1 MKFLYCLV
9 VLVVLSLT
17 CCYGD
22 EEHDDDHIDPF
33 DMVNFDP
40 VTKTM
45 KNKVNKEKE
54 EKNQENKVP
63 KNEKLMKDEKVSQEE
78 KVTSDKLVHDI
89 PPVSTT
95 HSPQVTN
102 KKREDQKPP
111 DRNPG
116 SVLFR
121 KFVKKLIS
129 YFQSKAPDTTQE
141 YHVWVKLSK
150 DQYGVLQK
158 FADGNSNIHDAQ
170 EILVSMITDVTRS
183 NVGTAAKLSMWFEEK
198 TGASLDNVLK
208 MVTIMSLISM
218 VLYMEIGLHIS
229 WRRRVTQLIMLAFLI
244 SIPMT
249 WYELYQTAQINQ
261 QTVTMKEAPKECV
274 QDMEKEDWLTFYTHA
289 FKHIFTFQE
298 DNCQKYYEHM
308 LIDPLLKVT
317 PTKAIAVTFVRFFL
331 SPLKDIGTA
340 FSEFMRALL
349 IDLPLTL
356 YPVAIVTLS
365 LFFFLFLF
373 MWFGY
378 SIRLPF
384 WVSIEPSPVV
394 MVTGG
399 GTTDNTQAI
408 DDVKKQLE
416 ALVGSIENSETRMA
430 DELKRM
436 GEIQTRS
443 IEYTAAAMT
452 INVPPPTLPSS
463 QSAIVFNRSDIS
475 FESSSETEIKS
486 PIPCSDDSFSVTEE
500 VVVRQESVTKVMQ
513 PSGAT
518 PVDNIGPNS

>member
-1 MKFLYCLV
+1 MKKSQRMKKV
-9 VLVVLSLT
+9 V
-17 CCYGD
+17 
-22 EEHDDDHIDPF
+22 
-33 DMVNFDP
+33 
-40 VTKTM
+40 
-45 KNKVNKEKE
+45 
-54 EKNQENKVP
+54 
-63 KNEKLMKDEKVSQEE
+63 
-78 KVTSDKLVHDI
+78 SDNLAHSI

-95 HSPQVTN
+95 HSPPVTN
-102 KKREDQKPP
+102 KKREDQKLP
-111 DRNPG
+111 DKNPG
-116 SVLFR
+116 SLLFR
-121 KFVKKLIS
+121 KYVKKLIS

-150 DQYGVLQK
+150 DQYTVLQK
-158 FADGNSNIHDAQ
+158 FADGKSNIHDAQ

-183 NVGTAAKLSMWFEEK
+183 NVGTTAKLSMWFEEK
-198 TGASLDNVLK
+198 TGASLDNILK

-229 WRRRVTQLIMLAFLI
+229 WRRRITQLIMLAFVI

-249 WYELYQTAQINQ
+249 WYELYQTAQISQ

-274 QDMEKEDWLTFYTHA
+274 QDMDKEDWLTFYTHA

-331 SPLKDIGTA
+331 SPLKDVGSA

-349 IDLPLTL
+349 IDLPVTL

-365 LFFFLFLF
+365 MFFFLFLF

-384 WVSIEPSPVV
+384 FVSIEPSPVV
-394 MVTGG
+394 MVAGSA
-399 GTTDNTQAI
+399 TDNTQAI
-408 DDVKKQLE
+408 EDVKKQLE
-416 ALVGSIENSETRMA
+416 ALVGSIETSETRMA

-452 INVPPPTLPSS
+452 TNVAPPTLPSS
-463 QSAIVFNRSDIS
+463 QSAITFNRSDIS
-475 FESSSETEIKS
+475 FESSEEIEIKS
-486 PIPCSDDSFSVTEE
+486 PIPCSDDSVSED
-500 VVVRQESVTKVMQ
+500 VVGRQESVTKVMQ
-513 PSGAT
+513 PNGIT
-518 PVDNIGPNS
+518 LVDNIGPNS